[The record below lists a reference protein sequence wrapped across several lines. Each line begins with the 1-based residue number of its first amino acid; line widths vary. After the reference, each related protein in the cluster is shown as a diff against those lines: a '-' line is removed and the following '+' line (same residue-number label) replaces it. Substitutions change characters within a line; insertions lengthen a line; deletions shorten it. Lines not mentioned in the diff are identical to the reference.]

1 MASVRDNLL
10 ALGFLPQLEFRSDTT
25 TKVLY
30 LKIKDGFDD
39 RMNLT
44 GPSKVPGFNLP
55 DQNKTLKAIANG
67 VRFRLLG
74 KPLSVT
80 PEMPT

>member
-44 GPSKVPGFNLP
+44 GPAKVPGFNLP
-55 DQNKTLKAIANG
+55 NQNKTLKAIVTG
-67 VRFRLLG
+67 VRYRLLG
-74 KPLSVT
+74 NPLPAPSL
-80 PEMPT
+80 PE